1 MTAKEMFPRDMSRQI
16 AIVAALRRGF
26 EEVRHHQKFTKR
38 VLPSF
43 EKELPGYTVS
53 LSVEPG
59 TFGFTRL
66 RVWGN
71 GLAYD
76 EGVGLQ
82 WLNTGKRTWQ
92 EAMAE
97 ELDRNDLSDY
107 AERQE
112 IECMLVPK
120 LEALEREIERIRAEA
135 ACLFETLP
143 VPRAAKLRA
152 SECHWSGPSYAL
164 RDKFPGL
171 LKEGGK

>member
-1 MTAKEMFPRDMSRQI
+1 MTKEAFPRDMGQKI
-16 AIVAALRRGF
+16 AVVVALRRAF
-26 EEVRHHQKFTKR
+26 EAVKHHQKFTKR
-38 VLPSF
+38 MEPAF

-59 TFGFTRL
+59 SFGFARL

-76 EGVGLQ
+76 DCVSLQ
-82 WLNTGKRTWQ
+82 SINSEKRPWQ
-92 EAMAE
+92 ERMAE

-112 IECMLVPK
+112 AEIALVPK
-120 LEALEREIERIRAEA
+120 LEAMEREIERIRAESLR
-135 ACLFETLP
+135 LFEELP
-143 VPRAAKLRA
+143 VPSAAKLR
-152 SECHWSGPSYAL
+152 SNECHWSGPSFAL

-171 LKEGGK
+171 LKGEGR